1 MNTLGIEAKLAQEY
15 GYKPLPKELSEKY
28 RQFYIDNLPEGLSI
42 DGSDTVLCTK
52 TGTVVCNGYTR
63 IVVGDYG
70 AFIEFDEKQA
80 NFDRYIIAP
89 GQEYRVNNPRYS
101 KNVKYI
107 WMTIPD
113 GSSIKIYKQK
123 KKVSYA
129 DYKSGMFYISPHECV
144 IQSQGIQ
151 QPKL

>member
-1 MNTLGIEAKLAQEY
+1 MNTLNIEAKLAQEY

-28 RQFYIDNLPEGLSI
+28 RQFYIDNLPEGFI
-42 DGSDTVLCTK
+42 INGSDAVLCTK

-70 AFIEFDEKQA
+70 AFIEFDEEQA
-80 NFDRYIIAP
+80 NIDEYIIAP

-107 WMTIPD
+107 WMTILD
-113 GSSIKIYKQK
+113 GSNIKIYKQK
-123 KKVSYA
+123 KKVAYTN
-129 DYKSGMFYISPHECV
+129 YKNRMYYITPHECM
-144 IQSQGIQ
+144 I
-151 QPKL
+151 LN

>member
-1 MNTLGIEAKLAQEY
+1 MNTLNIEAKLAQEY
-15 GYKPLPKELSEKY
+15 GYKPLPKEVSEKY

-42 DGSDTVLCTK
+42 ERSDTVLCTK

-70 AFIEFDEKQA
+70 AFIEFDEEQA
-80 NFDRYIIAP
+80 NLDEYIIAP

-113 GSSIKIYKQK
+113 GSNIKIYKQK
-123 KKVSYA
+123 KKVAYA
-129 DYKSGMFYISPHECV
+129 DYKSGMFYVSPHECM
-144 IQSQGIQ
+144 I
-151 QPKL
+151 LN

>member
-1 MNTLGIEAKLAQEY
+1 MNTLNIEAKLAQEY

-42 DGSDTVLCTK
+42 EGSDTVLCTK

-70 AFIEFDEKQA
+70 AFIEFDEEQA
-80 NFDRYIIAP
+80 NLDEYIIAP

-113 GSSIKIYKQK
+113 GSNIKIYKQK

-144 IQSQGIQ
+144 IQN
-151 QPKL
+151 

>member
-1 MNTLGIEAKLAQEY
+1 MNTLNIEAKLAQEY

-28 RQFYIDNLPEGLSI
+28 RQFYIDNLPEGFI
-42 DGSDTVLCTK
+42 INGSDTVLCTK
-52 TGTVVCNGYTR
+52 TGAVVCNGYTR

-70 AFIEFDEKQA
+70 AFIEFDEEQA
-80 NFDRYIIAP
+80 NLDEYIIAP

-113 GSSIKIYKQK
+113 GSNIKIYKQK
-123 KKVSYA
+123 KKVAYA
-129 DYKSGMFYISPHECV
+129 DYKSGMFYVSPHECM
-144 IQSQGIQ
+144 I
-151 QPKL
+151 LN